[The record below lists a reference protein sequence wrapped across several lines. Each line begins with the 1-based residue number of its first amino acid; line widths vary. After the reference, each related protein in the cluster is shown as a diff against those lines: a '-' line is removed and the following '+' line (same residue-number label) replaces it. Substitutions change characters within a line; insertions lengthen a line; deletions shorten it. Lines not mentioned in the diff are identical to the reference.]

1 MISTPVCVDYEIL
14 VHECSIQL
22 LTALYKNRFKTSI
35 EEDKKKLNEPGLSSR
50 MLLAVIISTICLFY
64 LMF

>member
-22 LTALYKNRFKTSI
+22 LTALYNNRFKTTI
-35 EEDKKKLNEPGLSSR
+35 EDDMMKLQQRGLSSR
-50 MLLAVIISTICLFY
+50 MILAVTLY
-64 LMF
+64 K